1 MEKTIYNRYTENMT
15 FNYQTSLNQ
24 SNTFTRFHTCYNVR
38 LTNLVNNQSV
48 CFEYQCNPR
57 YNKPSKTNCLWAYLM
72 DAQAYYY
79 SDDDIDNFA
88 LEYGYTK
95 PSEAFK
101 VFNARKKAY
110 NDLVN
115 FFGSEKT
122 LHAYIE
128 AFQEY

>member
-1 MEKTIYNRYTENMT
+1 MERNFNRYVENIE
-15 FNYQTSLNQ
+15 FGAIKSLDQ
-24 SNTFTRFHTCYNVR
+24 SNTFTYAHTRYDVT
-38 LTNLVNNQSV
+38 LTNLLNGKKV
-48 CFEYQCNPR
+48 CFEYQCNPQ
-57 YNKPSKTNCLWAYLM
+57 YHKPSKIDCLWAYLM

-95 PSEAFK
+95 SSEAFK
-101 VFNARKKAY
+101 VFNACKKAY
-110 NDLVN
+110 NDLVD

>member
-1 MEKTIYNRYTENMT
+1 MERNFNRYVEIIE
-15 FNYQTSLNQ
+15 FGAIKSLDQ
-24 SNTFTRFHTCYNVR
+24 SNTFTYAHTRYKVC
-38 LTNLVNNQSV
+38 LTNLTNGKKV

-57 YNKPSKTNCLWAYLM
+57 YNKPSKIDCLWAYLM
-72 DAQAYYY
+72 DAQSYYY
-79 SDDDIDNFA
+79 ANGDLDAFAADLDIQ
-88 LEYGYTK
+88 K

-101 VFNARKKAY
+101 AFNACKKAY

>member
-1 MEKTIYNRYTENMT
+1 MERNYSLYTENMT
-15 FNYQTSLNQ
+15 LNYRTSLDR
-24 SNTFTRFHTCYNVR
+24 SNTFTYAHTRYEVC
-38 LTNLVNNQSV
+38 LTNLVNGKKV
-48 CFEYQCNPR
+48 CFSYQCNPKR
-57 YNKPSKTNCLWAYLM
+57 YKPSKNDCLWAYLM

-101 VFNARKKAY
+101 AFNACKKAY

-115 FFGSEKT
+115 FLGSEKT

>member
-1 MEKTIYNRYTENMT
+1 MERNFNRYVENIE
-15 FNYQTSLNQ
+15 FGAIKSLDQ
-24 SNTFTRFHTCYNVR
+24 SNTFTYAHTRYKVC
-38 LTNLVNNQSV
+38 LTNLTNGKKV

-57 YNKPSKTNCLWAYLM
+57 YNKPSKINCLWAYLM
-72 DAQAYYY
+72 DAQSYYY
-79 SDDDIDNFA
+79 ANGDLDAFAADLDIQ
-88 LEYGYTK
+88 K

-101 VFNARKKAY
+101 VFNACKKAY

-115 FFGSEKT
+115 FFGSKKT

>member
-1 MEKTIYNRYTENMT
+1 MERNFNRYVENID
-15 FNYQTSLNQ
+15 FGAIKSLDQ
-24 SNTFTRFHTCYNVR
+24 SNTFTYAHTHYKVC
-38 LTNLVNNQSV
+38 LTNLTNGKKV
-48 CFEYQCNPR
+48 CFEYQCNPK

-72 DAQAYYY
+72 DAQNYYY
-79 SDDDIDNFA
+79 ANGDLDAFAADLDIQ
-88 LEYGYTK
+88 K

-101 VFNARKKAY
+101 VFNACKKAY
-110 NDLVN
+110 NDLVD